1 MSNHLA
7 QVSEMVVEGKVKAM
21 TTLHERLRSL
31 RHSAGMTLEQAAS
44 AAGTSVSYLS
54 DVERGRTRPSL
65 AMLERIAA
73 VYGLSVGEALVNVG
87 ITPDGDM
94 AAN

>member
-1 MSNHLA
+1 
-7 QVSEMVVEGKVKAM
+7 M
-21 TTLHERLRSL
+21 TTLHERLRWL
-31 RHSAGMTLEQAAS
+31 RHNAGMTLQQAAS
-44 AAGTSVSYLS
+44 AAGTSVSLLS

-87 ITPDGDM
+87 IVSDDDVTAKSED
-94 AAN
+94 